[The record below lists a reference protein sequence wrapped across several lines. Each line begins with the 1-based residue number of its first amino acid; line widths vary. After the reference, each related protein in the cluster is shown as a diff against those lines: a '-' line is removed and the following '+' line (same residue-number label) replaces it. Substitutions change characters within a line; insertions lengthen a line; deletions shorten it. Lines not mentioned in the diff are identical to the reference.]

1 MSKSTQAVVLGAG
14 PGGYVAAIRLAQRGV
29 KTTLVEK
36 SRVGG
41 VCLNRGCIPS
51 KAFIHA
57 AKVVEHMQHAEGMGI
72 LVDAP
77 RIDLSRTKA
86 WKDAIVQRLTG
97 GIGVLLEKAGVEVVE
112 GRGHFT
118 DPHTLA
124 VDGEDGVV
132 ETIRFEQAII
142 ATGSRSMEIPPF
154 PYDGEKII
162 SSTEALNLEEVPRHL
177 CVIGGGVIGLEI
189 GMYLH
194 RFGAQVTVVEMMD
207 QILPGMDS
215 DIVKTLGRALK
226 KRKIK
231 VHLKA
236 RAEGFENDGDGV
248 TVKVMTDKGKT
259 LDIPC
264 DKVLVSVGRRPNT
277 EDLGLDLAGVQVG
290 ERGFIPVDSQLRTS
304 TPHIFAIGDITGG
317 ALLAHKASKEG
328 LVAAAV
334 IAGDNEI
341 YDVRAMPAAVF
352 TEPEIA
358 TVGWTEAEAK
368 AKGHEVRVGRFPFSA
383 LGKALASGETEGFVK
398 IVADAEDDRILGVHI
413 IGHAASDL
421 ISEAAVAIE
430 AGLCAEDLALTVH
443 PHPTMGESLMEAA
456 EAVHGMAIHILN
468 P

>member
-1 MSKSTQAVVLGAG
+1 MNKSTQAVVLGAG

-29 KTTLVEK
+29 KTILVEK

-57 AKVVEHMQHAEGMGI
+57 AKVVEHMQHAETMGI
-72 LVDAP
+72 LADKP
-77 RIDLSRTKA
+77 RIDLARTKA
-86 WKDAIVQRLTG
+86 WKDSIVQRLTG
-97 GIGVLLEKAGVEVVE
+97 GIGVLLEKAGVEVVT
-112 GRGHFT
+112 GRGRFE
-118 DPHTLA
+118 DPHTLN
-124 VDGEDGVV
+124 VQGEDGAT
-132 ETIRFEQAII
+132 TIRFEQAII
-142 ATGSRSMEIPPF
+142 ATGSRSLEIPPF
-154 PYDGEKII
+154 PYDRKRII
-162 SSTEALNLEEVPRHL
+162 SSTEALDLDDVPKRL

-194 RFGAQVTVVEMMD
+194 RFGAEVTVVEMMD
-207 QILPGMDS
+207 QILPGIDA
-215 DIVKTLGRALK
+215 DIVKTLSRALK

-231 VHLKA
+231 VHLNA
-236 RAEGFENDGDGV
+236 RAEGFEDDGDGIR
-248 TVKVMTDKGKT
+248 VKVTTDKGKT

-290 ERGFIPVDSQLRTS
+290 ERGFIPVDAQLRTS

-334 IAGDNEI
+334 IAGDDEV

-358 TVGWTEAEAK
+358 TVGLTEDEAVS
-368 AKGHEVRVGRFPFSA
+368 KGHSVRVGRFPFSA
-383 LGKALASGETEGFVK
+383 LGKALTCGETEGFVK